1 MKSTDKNGSCLKVG
15 NKVKVAFDFDSAA
28 AIFDGA
34 MGVILSIDKIG
45 QCCVLLNTNFLSNL
59 IIYNRLHNTHWKT
72 ENPFYF
78 YGEHLIRINCA
89 APLLDNE

>member
-1 MKSTDKNGSCLKVG
+1 MKSTDKNRNCLKVG
-15 NKVKVAFDFDSAA
+15 NKVKVVLDFDSAA
-28 AIFDGA
+28 AVFNGA
-34 MGVILSIDKIG
+34 MGVIDSIDKIG
-45 QCCVLLNTNFLSNL
+45 QCCVLLNAKFLSNL
-59 IIYNRLHNTHWKT
+59 IMYNHFHDTHWKT